1 MKQREVFLGLGSNV
15 GDRKLNLLQAIKL
28 LGDSEYISILQHS
41 SIIETEPV
49 GVVDQGKFLNMVIEV
64 ETSLTPLMLLEFCL
78 ETERLLGRVRDAKW
92 TPRTLDIDILFYGD
106 QIIDSKELT
115 VPHPEAHRR
124 GFVLL
129 PLVEIAPR
137 MHHPSL
143 NISAKEMLHVL

>member
-1 MKQREVFLGLGSNV
+1 MKQANVFLGLGSNL
-15 GDRKLNLLQAIKL
+15 GDRKLNLLKAIKL
-28 LGDSEYISILQHS
+28 LGVSEDITILQQS

-49 GVVDQGKFLNMVIEV
+49 GVVEQGKFLNMVIEV
-64 ETSLTPLMLLEFCL
+64 ETSLTPLMLLELCL
-78 ETERLLGRVRDAKW
+78 ETERLLGRVRNAKW

-115 VPHPEAHRR
+115 VPHPEAHKRC
-124 GFVLL
+124 FVLL

-143 NISAKEMLHVL
+143 NISAKEMLHAL